1 MLYCPSAAMLA
12 GEVITATPFIGGA
25 LGLFDVWLG
34 AVSDAPQ
41 AAALDAVSVT
51 DKVSN

>member
-1 MLYCPSAAMLA
+1 MLCCPLAAMLT
-12 GEVITATPFIGGA
+12 GEVIATMFVIGGA

-41 AAALDAVSVT
+41 VAPLDAAEVT